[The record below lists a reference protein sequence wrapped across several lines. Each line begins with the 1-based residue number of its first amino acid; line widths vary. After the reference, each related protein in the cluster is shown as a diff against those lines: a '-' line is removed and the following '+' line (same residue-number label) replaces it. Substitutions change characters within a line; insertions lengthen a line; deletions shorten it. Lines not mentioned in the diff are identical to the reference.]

1 MEKFRQPTTLLARRA
16 EMGQH
21 HRISGKYLYQYAPPA
36 RQHRCMTLLG
46 LSDRALIDG
55 APDRRSEAPS

>member
-21 HRISGKYLYQYAPPA
+21 HRISGKYLYQYANEMAWRRQPP
-36 RQHRCMTLLG
+36 RLEWDQLQILTEREWQPW
-46 LSDRALIDG
+46 S
-55 APDRRSEAPS
+55 